1 MTAYLLL
8 LVAGFAGGVIG
19 TVAGLA
25 SLVSYPALLAFGLP
39 PLAAN
44 VTNTTAMTGVL
55 AGSLVGAR
63 PELRGQ
69 GALLARLGLAAGAG
83 GAGGAALLLLTPG
96 SVFGRVVPVL
106 VALGSLL
113 LLARDRIRTVLARRT
128 ARRGVGTGPGV
139 VPSRS
144 VTFLV
149 LLTGVYAGYF
159 GAAAGVIVLAV
170 VAAGTTLPFAT
181 ANAVKTVL
189 TGVGNVVATAAYV
202 VLAPVSWPAVAAL
215 GLGLTLGGWCGP
227 ALGRRLPERWL
238 RLAIGVAGLGLAGW
252 LAVRA

>member
-8 LVAGFAGGVIG
+8 VVAGLAGGVIG

-69 GALLARLGLAAGAG
+69 GPLLARLGLAAGAG
-83 GAGGAALLLLTPG
+83 GAIGAALLLLTPAG
-96 SVFGRVVPVL
+96 VFGHVVPVL
-106 VALGSLL
+106 VAAGSVL
-113 LLARDRIRTVLARRT
+113 LLARDRIRAGLD
-128 ARRGVGTGPGV
+128 RRGAGAVRGAVPG
-139 VPSRS
+139 RTTS
-144 VTFLV
+144 VLV

-159 GAAAGVIVLAV
+159 GAAAGIIVLAV
-170 VAAGTTLPFAT
+170 VSATTTLPFVT
-181 ANAVKTVL
+181 SNAVKTVL
-189 TGVGNVVATAAYV
+189 TGVGNLVATAAYV

-215 GLGLTLGGWCGP
+215 GLGLTVGGWCGP
-227 ALGRRLPERWL
+227 ALGRRLPERGL
-238 RLAIGVAGLGLAGW
+238 RLAIGVAGLALAAW
-252 LAVRA
+252 LARNA

>member
-8 LVAGFAGGVIG
+8 VVAGFAGGVIG

-69 GALLARLGLAAGAG
+69 AALLARLGVAAGAG
-83 GAGGAALLLLTPG
+83 GAVGAALLLLTPA
-96 SVFGRVVPVL
+96 SVFGHVVPVL
-106 VALGSLL
+106 VAAGSVL
-113 LLARDRIRTVLARRT
+113 LLARDRIRAALDRRRPG
-128 ARRGVGTGPGV
+128 AVPGV
-139 VPSRS
+139 VPGR
-144 VTFLV
+144 TTTLLV

-159 GAAAGVIVLAV
+159 GAAAGIIVLAV
-170 VAAGTTLPFAT
+170 VSATTTLPFVT

-215 GLGLTLGGWCGP
+215 GLGLTVGGWCGP
-227 ALGRRLPERWL
+227 ALGRRLPERGL
-238 RLAIGVAGLGLAGW
+238 RLAIGVAGLGLAAW
-252 LAVRA
+252 LAWKG

>member
-8 LVAGFAGGVIG
+8 LLAGFAGGVIG

-69 GALLARLGLAAGAG
+69 RALLVRLGLATGVG
-83 GAGGAALLLLTPG
+83 GGVGAALLLLTPA
-96 SVFGRVVPVL
+96 SVFGHVVPVL
-106 VALGSLL
+106 VAAGSVL
-113 LLARDRIRTVLARRT
+113 LLARDRIRDRLD
-128 ARRGVGTGPGV
+128 RRGPRPATAAVPGRTV
-139 VPSRS
+139 S
-144 VTFLV
+144 LLL

-170 VAAGTTLPFAT
+170 VAAGTALPFAT

-189 TGVGNVVATAAYV
+189 TGAGNVVATAAYV

-227 ALGRRLPERWL
+227 ALGRRLPERGL
-238 RLAIGVAGLGLAGW
+238 RLAIGFAGLGLAAW
-252 LAVRA
+252 LAARG